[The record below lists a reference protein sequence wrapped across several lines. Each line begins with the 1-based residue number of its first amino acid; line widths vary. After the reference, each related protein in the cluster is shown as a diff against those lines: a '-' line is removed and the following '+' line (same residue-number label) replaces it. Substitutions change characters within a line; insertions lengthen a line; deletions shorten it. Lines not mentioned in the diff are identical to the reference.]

1 MDFDPVA
8 VSKLNE
14 KKITAPGST
23 ASSLLSEPKLRSII
37 ENGRQIVKVCFP
49 PPFFSHGSFYSFCR
63 LILLGG
69 LESRIYGYTDCFA
82 GIISLSEVCFCQ
94 GLWLVFFYR
103 FCKVGNL
110 QCRCQLVFK

>member
-37 ENGRQIVKVCFP
+37 ENGRQRVKVCFSP
-49 PPFFSHGSFYSFCR
+49 LSFHMVAF
-63 LILLGG
+63 IAFV
-69 LESRIYGYTDCFA
+69 D
-82 GIISLSEVCFCQ
+82 
-94 GLWLVFFYR
+94 
-103 FCKVGNL
+103 
-110 QCRCQLVFK
+110 